1 MDSSLYMCTD
11 CVKWSFLCLCS
22 QCITFLISIYN
33 YLQQA
38 ARPDFL
44 SISLINLSLIIMFQ
58 IPEQY
63 TQNLQINATSLFDS
77 YIMSSQTVGS
87 FFWVFVLMAI

>member
-1 MDSSLYMCTD
+1 
-11 CVKWSFLCLCS
+11 
-22 QCITFLISIYN
+22 
-33 YLQQA
+33 
-38 ARPDFL
+38 
-44 SISLINLSLIIMFQ
+44 MFQ